1 MLVLIVAVS
10 CLLMGWLIVNL
21 PRRRSDGTLVRNA
34 HPYRKMIPFLMPG
47 RNESIV
53 LYEDYADAARLEG
66 YLARLRDT
74 GGVDADVTHCL
85 VAAVAQSL
93 GAHPELNRFVVGK
106 RLYQRDAPTVTFS
119 MKRKRLDRA
128 AKLAAV
134 KVRLSGTESFEE
146 ICRVINERVGTER
159 SRAKTFADKELGLL
173 TRLPRPVLSLCLR
186 VLGWLDYHN
195 LAPAS
200 LLEQD
205 AFYASAFI
213 ANLGSLGMNAGY
225 HHLYEYGTCPLFMTV
240 GRIEE
245 RPWVVDGEIVV
256 RRVLPIRWSY
266 DERVDDGLTA
276 KRGMDAVR
284 DRLENPERY
293 FGELPAEAVAG
304 SCRPAA

>member
-1 MLVLIVAVS
+1 MLVPAIVAS
-10 CLLMGWLIVNL
+10 CLLVGWLLVNL
-21 PRRRSDGTLVRNA
+21 PRRRCDGSLVRGA
-34 HPYRKMIPFLMPG
+34 HPYRKMMPFLMPG

-53 LYEDYADAARLEG
+53 LYDDFADAAKLES
-66 YLARLRDT
+66 YLARLRHT
-74 GGVDADVTHCL
+74 RGVDADVTHCL

-106 RLYQRDAPTVTFS
+106 RLYQRDAAAVTFS

-146 ICRVINERVGTER
+146 ICRVINERVGAER
-159 SRAKTFADKELGLL
+159 SEAETFADKEVGLL
-173 TRLPRPVLSLCLR
+173 TRLPRPVLGLCLR
-186 VLGWLDYHN
+186 VLRWLDYHN

-200 LLEQD
+200 FIEQD
-205 AFYASAFI
+205 PFYASAFI

-240 GRIEE
+240 GSIEE

-276 KRGMDAVR
+276 KQGMDAVR
-284 DRLENPERY
+284 DRLEHPERY
-293 FGELPAEAVAG
+293 FGQLVAAPSPR
-304 SCRPAA
+304 SCSRAA

>member
-1 MLVLIVAVS
+1 MLVPIVALS
-10 CLLMGWLIVNL
+10 CLFVCWLFVNL
-21 PRRRSDGTLVRNA
+21 PRRRSDGSLVRSA
-34 HPYRKMIPFLMPG
+34 HPYRRMIPYLMPG

-53 LYEDYADAARLEG
+53 LYEDYADAVQLES
-66 YLARLRDT
+66 YLARLREAGD
-74 GGVDADVTHCL
+74 VEADVTHCL

-93 GAHPELNRFVVGK
+93 AANPELNRFVVGK
-106 RLYQRDAPTVTFS
+106 RLYQRDAATVTFS

-134 KVRLSGTESFEE
+134 KVRLSGTESFEQ

-159 SRAKTFADKELGLL
+159 SQAVTFVDKELGLL
-173 TRLPRPVLSLCLR
+173 TRLPRPVLSIGLR
-186 VLGWLDYHN
+186 LLRWLDYHN
-195 LAPAS
+195 LAPAGFIDKDS
-200 LLEQD
+200 
-205 AFYASAFI
+205 FYASAFI

-245 RPWVVDGEIVV
+245 RPWVVDGQLVV

-276 KRGMDAVR
+276 KLGMDAVR
-284 DRLENPERY
+284 ERLENPERY
-293 FGELPAEAVAG
+293 FGGAGEAMLG